1 MQPPLNEVVNTTTII
16 IVQTLKKVN
25 KIKDFHHFI
34 VLVIDI
40 NKSTTLLI
48 FTILI
53 QRVAV

>member
-1 MQPPLNEVVNTTTII
+1 MQSPLNEVVNTTTII
-16 IVQTLKKVN
+16 IVQTSKKVN
-25 KIKDFHHFI
+25 KIEDFHRFF

-53 QRVAV
+53 QRAAV

>member
-1 MQPPLNEVVNTTTII
+1 MQSPLNEVVNTTTII
-16 IVQTLKKVN
+16 IVQTSKKVN
-25 KIKDFHHFI
+25 KIKDFHHFF

-53 QRVAV
+53 QRAAV